1 MVQYICDK
9 LYHKAETITLVMDN
23 PASHSAAA
31 LNKTFK
37 TTKAKR
43 FWDRLEQ
50 IFTPKHVNWLNIA
63 EIELEILTKQCFNRR
78 IDKINTVKA
87 EVRAWQNHINN
98 KNTKIKWQFSS
109 FEARI
114 KLHRLYLSI
123 DV

>member
-1 MVQYICDK
+1 MNVLNPSNWNTESYDSK
-9 LYHKAETITLVMDN
+9 IT
-23 PASHSAAA
+23 S
-31 LNKTFK
+31 
-37 TTKAKR
+37 
-43 FWDRLEQ
+43 W
-50 IFTPKHVNWLNIA
+50 VNWLNIA